1 MLCSFGLADYP
12 VSALKSRIEPCPQ
25 NARLE
30 ARMDRILTAKELATD
45 IPPRA
50 EDQNLVRSLGDAAF
64 FGGMVGC
71 GETYF
76 SAFALAVGLS
86 ETAAG
91 LVASVPLVAGGTLQL
106 ISPWAIHWLGG
117 LRRWIVTGAVLQATA
132 FIPLA
137 VAAWYG
143 ALSLSMLLLV
153 ASLYWAAGLATGP
166 AWNTW
171 IEQVVP
177 AQQRTRFFSRR
188 SRLQQFTT
196 FAALLGA
203 GGMLQWCSQ
212 QGFALS
218 GFAALFCIAAALRL
232 VSAWFLHRT
241 EAMPLASPNTL
252 TAAQAFSNS
261 ASPAPPTSAKRLLA
275 YLVLMQ
281 VFVQFSGPFFVPY
294 MLEQLDFSY
303 GMFVVMISL
312 AFVSKV
318 FSMTFWGRVAEKSGA
333 HKVLWLGGIGLVPLS
348 ALWIVSPN
356 VAWLASI
363 QILSGIA
370 WAAYELGFFL
380 MFFETLPA
388 GQRTRLLT
396 YYNFA
401 NTLAM
406 AAGAMAGAGLLYVL
420 GCHSES
426 YYWLF
431 AVSSTGRLL
440 CLGVLSGIALPTHS
454 LRTIRMR
461 ILSVRPGAS
470 SVVSPVT
477 ASAEEPAAEPSAT

>member
-1 MLCSFGLADYP
+1 
-12 VSALKSRIEPCPQ
+12 
-25 NARLE
+25 
-30 ARMDRILTAKELATD
+30 MDRILTAQELATD
-45 IPPRA
+45 MPPRA

-76 SAFALAVGLS
+76 SAFALAVGLG

-106 ISPWAIHWLGG
+106 ISPWAIRWLGS
-117 LRRWIVTGAVLQATA
+117 LRRWIVTGAVLQAAA

-143 ALSLSMLLLV
+143 ALSLTLLLLI

-177 AQQRTRFFSRR
+177 AGQRARFFSRR

-196 FAALLGA
+196 FAALLAA
-203 GGMLQWCSQ
+203 GGMLQWSSQ
-212 QGFALS
+212 RGFALL
-218 GFAALFCIAAALRL
+218 GFAALFCAAGSLRL

-241 EAMPLASPNTL
+241 NAPPLAPTNMLVAPLLPDASG
-252 TAAQAFSNS
+252 AQT
-261 ASPAPPTSAKRLLA
+261 PPTSAKRLLA

-294 MLEQLDFSY
+294 MLERLDFSY
-303 GMFVVMISL
+303 GTFVAMISL

-318 FSMTFWGRVAEKSGA
+318 FSMTFWGRVAEQRGA
-333 HKVLWLGGIGLVPLS
+333 GKVLWLGGIGLVPLS
-348 ALWIVSPN
+348 ALWIVSTN
-356 VAWLASI
+356 VVWLAVI
-363 QILSGIA
+363 QIVSGVA

-406 AAGAMAGAGLLYVL
+406 AAGAMAGAGLLYVF

-431 AVSSTGRLL
+431 GVSSAGRLL

-454 LRTIRMR
+454 LRAIRMR
-461 ILSVRPGAS
+461 ILAVRPGAS

-477 ASAEEPAAEPSAT
+477 ASAEEPADAPS